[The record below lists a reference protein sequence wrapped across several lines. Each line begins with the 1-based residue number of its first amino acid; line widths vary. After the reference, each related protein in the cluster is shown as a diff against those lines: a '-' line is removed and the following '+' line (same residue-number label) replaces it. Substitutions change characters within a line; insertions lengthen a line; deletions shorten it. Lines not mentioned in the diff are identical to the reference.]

1 MQLDDALYIDLVMS
15 MNNFIVESVKNS
27 TKIGILF
34 QYYKHVPAV
43 DNYGDVTDFTGAI
56 VSDSFNL

>member
-1 MQLDDALYIDLVMS
+1 MLNIQ
-15 MNNFIVESVKNS
+15 KNS
-27 TKIGILF
+27 GILF

-43 DNYGDVTDFTGAI
+43 ANYGDVTHFTGAI

>member
-15 MNNFIVESVKNS
+15 VNNFIEESVKYS
-27 TKIGILF
+27 KKFGILF

-43 DNYGDVTDFTGAI
+43 DNYGDATDFTGAI
-56 VSDSFNL
+56 VSDSFNR